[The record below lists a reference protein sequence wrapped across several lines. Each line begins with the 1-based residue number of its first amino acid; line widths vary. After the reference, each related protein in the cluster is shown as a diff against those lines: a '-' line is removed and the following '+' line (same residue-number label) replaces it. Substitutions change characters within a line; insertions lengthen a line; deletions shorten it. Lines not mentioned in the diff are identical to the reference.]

1 VLPSES
7 AGRPPTQGTSAATA
21 PRLSRHAMPPVP
33 RRPYPGARCWQTQPM
48 TTPCCDAN
56 VCWPG
61 FSPSRPRRSPGHP
74 VRCRDS
80 VGGHRHR
87 SSNPRRGSHPHG
99 PGSCRASQWYRCR
112 SAARKRPP
120 GLRFG
125 VGYRCYLKLGAR
137 YYNPTTA
144 RFTQPDSAHTCG
156 GYSYASDNP
165 ANATDPT
172 GRDSNWFGELSQAAD
187 LLNACFATGAVAG
200 AYGGLVGA
208 TIGPEGAVGG
218 GLIGFVYGCNAGII
232 SQDQTGYTVQN

>member
-1 VLPSES
+1 
-7 AGRPPTQGTSAATA
+7 
-21 PRLSRHAMPPVP
+21 MPPVP

-144 RFTQPDSAHTCG
+144 RFTQPDPAHTCG
-156 GYSYASDNP
+156 GYGYASDNP

-172 GRDSNWFGELSQAAD
+172 GRNELWNIIVGTAVDTIGCQG
-187 LLNACFATGAVAG
+187 GAIAG
-200 AYGGLVGA
+200 A
-208 TIGPEGAVGG
+208 AVGG
-218 GLIGFVYGCNAGII
+218 VENDPEADPLDAALGAVVGAFVGCQAGIV
-232 SQDQTGYTVQN
+232 TVQTIGMQIEDEQYY